1 MRRSELR
8 EHIFRMVF
16 GLDFNEGEEIPE
28 QIQLYFEQLDDV
40 KERDMEYIREKAEH
54 IAEKREEIDAL
65 LNTHTKGW
73 KTSRMNKVDLSIL
86 RVAVYEMKWDD
97 EVPVGVAIDQAVELA
112 KKYNVNLVVR
122 SSMTDA
128 EGTIV
133 KEEVK
138 VEKMLVSGVAVD
150 KDVARIAIVGLKD
163 EPGVA
168 FKIFS
173 LLSKEKIS
181 VDIIIQSIGRSN
193 TKDISFTVAEGDCDE
208 ALRILNEHKER
219 LGFEDVTANK
229 AVAKVSVVGAGM
241 ATNSGVASMLFE
253 ATFDAG
259 INVKMISTS
268 EIKISILVKDSDA
281 DRAAIAIHDKFM
293 SESINARQ

>member
-65 LNTHTKGW
+65 INTHTKGW

-112 KKYNVNLVVR
+112 KKYSSDEGPSFVN
-122 SSMTDA
+122 
-128 EGTIV
+128 
-133 KEEVK
+133 
-138 VEKMLVSGVAVD
+138 GVLA
-150 KDVARIAIVGLKD
+150 KLA
-163 EPGVA
+163 
-168 FKIFS
+168 
-173 LLSKEKIS
+173 
-181 VDIIIQSIGRSN
+181 
-193 TKDISFTVAEGDCDE
+193 
-208 ALRILNEHKER
+208 
-219 LGFEDVTANK
+219 K
-229 AVAKVSVVGAGM
+229 A
-241 ATNSGVASMLFE
+241 
-253 ATFDAG
+253 
-259 INVKMISTS
+259 
-268 EIKISILVKDSDA
+268 
-281 DRAAIAIHDKFM
+281 
-293 SESINARQ
+293 